1 MNLGLSDVGFFN
13 YQCTIFIHFIYVHY
27 KSEFIGNI
35 VKGVFLQWASLEI
48 VSCTLDKTYIIPVFC
63 FSE

>member
-1 MNLGLSDVGFFN
+1 MGLSDVGFFN
-13 YQCTIFIHFIYVHY
+13 YFIYVHY
-27 KSEFIGNI
+27 KSEFISNI
-35 VKGVFLQWASLEI
+35 VKGVFLQWVSLEI

>member
-13 YQCTIFIHFIYVHY
+13 YFIYVHY
-27 KSEFIGNI
+27 KSEFISNI
-35 VKGVFLQWASLEI
+35 VKGVLLQWASLEF